1 VAIPDHG
8 YVVTLDGP
16 AGSGKST
23 TARQVAS
30 RLGFLYLDTG
40 ALYRA
45 LTVMALEAGVPTTDG
60 PRLGSLAEGAAL
72 RIERNGTGQRV
83 FADRLE
89 LTDRLRTPEVERAVS
104 AVSAAKEVRDAMLHL
119 QRSQRQ
125 PPGLVAEGRDLG
137 TVVFPDADLK
147 IYLIAD
153 LAERAKRRALERR
166 ASGRPSTD
174 EEEMAALAARDTFDS
189 SRATAPLRPAADSV
203 EIDTTNLTIDEQVDR
218 VVQLF
223 RERFGA

>member
-1 VAIPDHG
+1 MARPDHG
-8 YVVTLDGP
+8 FVVTLDGP

-23 TARQVAS
+23 TARSVAA
-30 RLGFLYLDTG
+30 RLGFVYLDTG

-45 LTVMALEAGVPTTDG
+45 LTVLALDSGVAASDG
-60 PRLGSLAEGAAL
+60 PKLGRLAEAAAL

-83 FADRLE
+83 IAEGQD
-89 LTDRLRTPEVERAVS
+89 LTDRLRTPEVESAVS
-104 AVSAAKEVRDAMLHL
+104 AVSAVKEVRDAMLHL

-147 IYLIAD
+147 IYLVAD
-153 LAERAKRRALERR
+153 LAERARRRALERR
-166 ASGRPSTD
+166 ATGRRATD
-174 EEEMAALAARDTFDS
+174 EEEMAALAARDEFDS
-189 SRATAPLRPAADSV
+189 GRALAPLRPALDSLEV
-203 EIDTTNLTIDEQVDR
+203 DTTELTIDEQVDR